1 MEGNVLFQI
10 GKKRFQLKA
19 GDSVLKGGP
28 KGGKSRMNSL
38 TPEERKE
45 LARKA
50 ANKRWENARA
60 KKKQATEKGT
70 SIKKKNSP

>member
-1 MEGNVLFQI
+1 
-10 GKKRFQLKA
+10 
-19 GDSVLKGGP
+19 
-28 KGGKSRMNSL
+28 MNSL
-38 TPEERKE
+38 TPEQRKE

-60 KKKQATEKGT
+60 KKKQASEKGT

>member
-1 MEGNVLFQI
+1 
-10 GKKRFQLKA
+10 
-19 GDSVLKGGP
+19 
-28 KGGKSRMNSL
+28 MNSL

-60 KKKQATEKGT
+60 KKQQASEKET
-70 SIKKKNSP
+70 SIKKKISP

>member
-1 MEGNVLFQI
+1 VKEDTISRVMREM
-10 GKKRFQLKA
+10 GKRGGK
-19 GDSVLKGGP
+19 KGGP
-28 KGGKSRMNSL
+28 KGGKSRMNLL

-60 KKKQATEKGT
+60 KKKQASEKGT
-70 SIKKKNSP
+70 SIKKKNSS

>member
-1 MEGNVLFQI
+1 MREM
-10 GKKRFQLKA
+10 GKRGGK
-19 GDSVLKGGP
+19 KGGP
-28 KGGKSRMNSL
+28 KGGKSRMSSL

-60 KKKQATEKGT
+60 KMKQQASEKET
-70 SIKKKNSP
+70 SIKKKKSP

>member
-1 MEGNVLFQI
+1 M
-10 GKKRFQLKA
+10 GKRGGK
-19 GDSVLKGGP
+19 KGGP
-28 KGGKSRMNSL
+28 KGGKSRMNAL
-38 TPEERKE
+38 TLEERKE

-60 KKKQATEKGT
+60 KKKQAPEKRT